1 MAVTAV
7 TAAGIS
13 TVSSPASTFG
23 SFLKSSRSVPI
34 ISMGDRSAAAG
45 WYTGKMIRS
54 PILRTRP
61 WSRVAGPLRLA
72 KSRARSWFFEGREE
86 MSTFIPSG
94 KDISRKW
101 YVVDASG
108 QTLGRLATKAASVLS
123 GKLNPQYVPYIDMGD
138 HVIVINAEKIV
149 LTGLKDQ
156 KKLYRRYTGFPGGL
170 REESFTR
177 LINRRPEK
185 VIEEAVKGMLPKTKM
200 GRAMVSK
207 LKVYRGDKH
216 PHAAQMPVEMK

>member
-1 MAVTAV
+1 M
-7 TAAGIS
+7 
-13 TVSSPASTFG
+13 
-23 SFLKSSRSVPI
+23 
-34 ISMGDRSAAAG
+34 
-45 WYTGKMIRS
+45 
-54 PILRTRP
+54 
-61 WSRVAGPLRLA
+61 
-72 KSRARSWFFEGREE
+72 
-86 MSTFIPSG
+86 
-94 KDISRKW
+94 
-101 YVVDASG
+101 VDASG

-170 REESFTR
+170 REESFAR